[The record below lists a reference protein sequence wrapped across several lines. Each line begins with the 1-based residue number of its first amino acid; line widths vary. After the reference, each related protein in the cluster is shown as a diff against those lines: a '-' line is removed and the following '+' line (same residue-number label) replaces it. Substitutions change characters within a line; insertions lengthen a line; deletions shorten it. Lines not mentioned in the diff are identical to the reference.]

1 MHAQALIK
9 NSYCSFKLAHLY
21 LGPKQQQFKSNAEM
35 ENIMKYSSVI
45 LAEA

>member
-9 NSYCSFKLAHLY
+9 NSYCSFKLAHFY
-21 LGPKQQQFKSNAEM
+21 LGPKQQLKSNAEM

-45 LAEA
+45 LAET